1 MPHLDL
7 TYFINQSF
15 WCLLIFLLIYFT
27 VDKYFVNHFNKVI
40 SKRKGIVQDYINDSK
55 TILIKAQHIN
65 NQINESKQSLML
77 KLNEE
82 EIRFQSI
89 ILNMKNN
96 RLYSLKKEINN
107 SNLEHEIF
115 LNKLEQQ
122 LSDNLYS
129 YSNEFQS
136 SVNNFLF
143 DQ

>member
-40 SKRKGIVQDYINDSK
+40 DKRKGIVQDYINDSK
-55 TILIKAQHIN
+55 IILIKAQHIN
-65 NQINESKQSLML
+65 DKINDLKQSLML

-82 EIRFQSI
+82 EIRFQSS
-89 ILNMKNN
+89 ILNIKNN

-122 LSDNLYS
+122 LSYNLDS
-129 YSNEFQS
+129 YSNKFQS

>member
-40 SKRKGIVQDYINDSK
+40 NKRKGIVQDYINDSK
-55 TILIKAQHIN
+55 IILIKAQHIN
-65 NQINESKQSLML
+65 DKINDLKQSLML

-82 EIRFQSI
+82 EIRFQSS
-89 ILNMKNN
+89 ILNIKNN

-107 SNLEHEIF
+107 SNLEHEIL
-115 LNKLEQQ
+115 LNKLEQR

-129 YSNEFQS
+129 YSNKFQS

>member
-27 VDKYFVNHFNKVI
+27 IDKYFVNHFNKAI
-40 SKRKGIVQDYINDSK
+40 NERKGIVQDYINDSK
-55 TILIKAQHIN
+55 IILIKAQHIKD
-65 NQINESKQSLML
+65 QINNSKHSLMS

-82 EIRFQSI
+82 EIRFQSSI
-89 ILNMKNN
+89 VNMKNN

-115 LNKLEQQ
+115 LNKLEKR

-129 YSNEFQS
+129 YSNKFQG